1 MSVVSRRQR
10 DVLKALP
17 SIRDRIY
24 GDFLM
29 GSRLD
34 LYGKLLET
42 ALQTGYRI
50 SPVGEA
56 WRLMQ
61 DGELDPSQ
69 RRMIL
74 RHDIDTDP
82 RTAAAMWS
90 IDRALGVKSSYFFR
104 LATFAPALMADIAGD
119 GGEASYHFE
128 ELSSIAK
135 QQHLRSGSAAL
146 RHLPEARDRFA
157 ENLQWLRGE
166 TGLPMRVVASH
177 GDFVNR
183 RLGVPNWVILTDLE
197 FRRRV
202 GIVLETYDEAFLRR
216 LPARYTDAS
225 HPQYWD
231 PGDPA
236 AMIRAGEPVISV
248 LVHPRH
254 WRVDRLVNAR
264 DDIRRAVDGM
274 RFALPS
280 GPRGRE

>member
-1 MSVVSRRQR
+1 M
-10 DVLKALP
+10 LKALS

-29 GSRLD
+29 GPRLD

-42 ALQTGYRI
+42 ALQAGYRI
-50 SPVGEA
+50 SSVGEA
-56 WRLMQ
+56 WRLMEVG
-61 DGELDPSQ
+61 DLDPSQ
-69 RRMIL
+69 RHLIL

-90 IDRALGVKSSYFFR
+90 IDRVLGVKSSYFFR
-104 LATFAPALMADIAGD
+104 LATFAPALMADIAAD

-128 ELSSIAK
+128 ELSSVAK
-135 QQHLRSGSAAL
+135 QRHLRSGPEAL
-146 RHLPEARDRFA
+146 LGLPEARERFA
-157 ENLQWLRGE
+157 ENLLRLRGE
-166 TGLPMRVVASH
+166 TGLPMHVVASH

-183 RLGVPNWVILTDLE
+183 HLGVPNSVILDDLE

-202 GIVLETYDEAFLRR
+202 GVVLETYDQAFLRR
-216 LPARYTDAS
+216 LPARYTDAP

-231 PGDPA
+231 PADPA
-236 AMIRAGEPVISV
+236 PMIRAGEPVISV

-254 WRVDRLVNAR
+254 WRIDRLVNAR
-264 DDIRRAVDGM
+264 DDVRRAVEGM